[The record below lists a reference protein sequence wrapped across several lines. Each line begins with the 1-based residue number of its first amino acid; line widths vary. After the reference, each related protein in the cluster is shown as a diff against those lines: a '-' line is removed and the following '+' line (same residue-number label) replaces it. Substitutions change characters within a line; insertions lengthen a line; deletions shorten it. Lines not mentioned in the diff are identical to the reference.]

1 MIEEGQAIVRTCLR
15 QDRPGPYQIQAA
27 INAVHVD
34 AASFEATDWRQIL
47 ALYDQ
52 LLAVSPT
59 PVVALNR
66 AIALGEVRGP
76 GAALVVVD
84 DLDLA
89 GYHLLHATRA
99 DLLRRLGRTAEARA
113 AYARAVELA
122 PSDTERTFLAAR
134 LTAIGPID

>member
-1 MIEEGQAIVRTCLR
+1 
-15 QDRPGPYQIQAA
+15 
-27 INAVHVD
+27 
-34 AASFEATDWRQIL
+34 
-47 ALYDQ
+47 
-52 LLAVSPT
+52 
-59 PVVALNR
+59 LNR